1 MADNLSIFSF
11 NMRSQLII
19 FTKNLLILAVI
30 IFVADFGIGKALSYI
45 YFNQKT
51 GTRYRTTYTLDSTN
65 ANLLIL
71 GSSRASHHFNSN
83 LLSERNSTTTYNCGR
98 DGTNII
104 YASTVLKS
112 ILKRYKPKT
121 VILDLNSSDFYKIP
135 GNNENLLSLLPYYE
149 SHPELQR
156 ILEGRND
163 FESIKLLSKIYPF
176 NSSIVSAISEKF
188 KVTEKDINGFMPLVG
203 YDNSIQRDTLNL
215 SNFEKNYQNF
225 YYLKQIAE
233 DCNNNGV
240 ELIVVQSPR
249 LTYYKNDFTFRI
261 IDKILNKYSFRY
273 INFINNPIYLNNPKF
288 FKDQAHLNQEG
299 ADFFSKQVSFLLNKT
314 SAN

>member
-1 MADNLSIFSF
+1 
-11 NMRSQLII
+11 MRSQLTI

-30 IFVADFGIGKALSYI
+30 IVVADFGIGKALSYI

-51 GTRYRTTYTLDSTN
+51 GTRFRTTYTLDSTN
-65 ANLLIL
+65 AKMLIL

-83 LLSERNSTTTYNCGR
+83 LLSERITTTTYNCGR

-112 ILKRYKPKT
+112 ILKRYKPST
-121 VILDLNSSDFYKIP
+121 IILDLNSSDFYKIP

-149 SHPELQR
+149 SHPEIQKA
-156 ILEGRND
+156 LESRND

-188 KVTEKDINGFMPLVG
+188 KVNEKDINGFMPLKG
-203 YDNSIQRDTLNL
+203 YDNSIVRDTLDL

-233 DCNNNGV
+233 DCNDNGV
-240 ELIVVQSPR
+240 KLIVIQSPR
-249 LTYYKNDFTFRI
+249 LTFYKNDFTRNI
-261 IDKILNKYSFRY
+261 VNEILSKSSFRY

-288 FKDQAHLNQEG
+288 FKDQAHLNQDG
-299 ADFFSKQVSFLLNKT
+299 ADFFTKQVSFLLNKT